1 LKKTALL
8 TPRLKLFIFLER
20 TGLPMYNENEL
31 NKKEQDALNLQALLR
46 LSEMDL
52 QAGRVKSGVQVFR
65 DLKKG
70 LSTSTNW

>member
-1 LKKTALL
+1 
-8 TPRLKLFIFLER
+8 
-20 TGLPMYNENEL
+20 MYNENEL

-70 LSTSTNW
+70 LSTSKDS

>member
-1 LKKTALL
+1 
-8 TPRLKLFIFLER
+8 
-20 TGLPMYNENEL
+20 MHNENEL
-31 NKKEQDALNLQALLR
+31 NKKGRDALNLQALLR

-52 QAGRVKSGVQVFR
+52 RAGHVKSGAQVFR

>member
-1 LKKTALL
+1 
-8 TPRLKLFIFLER
+8 
-20 TGLPMYNENEL
+20 MYNENEL

-65 DLKKG
+65 DLKKE